1 MLILPKKALR
11 EPLLHFLAAGLALFV
26 LFEVVSPDGAGL
38 GEGVIVVDRDALL
51 TYIQYR
57 SKVFEPRLAAEKLAA
72 LSPEELERTIDEYV
86 REEAL
91 HREALALGMDA
102 NDYIIKRRL
111 IQKVEFLAQGFA
123 AAGIELAEEDLEA
136 YLEANRDDYYVEPHV
151 TFTHVFFSAEKRGS
165 EVARAA
171 AGRKLGELNAAA
183 VPFAHALQHGDRL

>member
-1 MLILPKKALR
+1 MMRLPKKALR
-11 EPLLHFLAAGLALFV
+11 DPLLHFLAAGLALFV

-51 TYIQYR
+51 TYVQYR

-123 AAGIELAEEDLEA
+123 AASIELAEADLEA
-136 YLEANRDDYYVEPHV
+136 YLEAVRSFSFISLALKKAYACI
-151 TFTHVFFSAEKRGS
+151 TKKSAEIRDS
-165 EVARAA
+165 
-171 AGRKLGELNAAA
+171 
-183 VPFAHALQHGDRL
+183 ALKIM